1 MYANGSSHLLASSAR
16 GNRQGSGGE
25 LGSSWRI
32 PCWWKRG
39 LNRQGSGGELGSGG
53 RIPCW
58 WKRGPTWP
66 APARGE
72 PRRGTTMGRRPRA
85 LARISGGA
93 EFGASAAA
101 RGCCCSGAPSR
112 GASVASAV
120 CVDEGCLDGGR
131 VFLSHSLS
139 LSLHLALVCLGSHVL
154 VGRVRREGEEER
166 EERFL
171 DYPWWTKVYFA
182 TFPDRSRVSLA
193 AARACCQTNLF
204 YTLALTNQT
213 GLAQNRNKFRTN
225 HCYLA
230 REC

>member
-1 MYANGSSHLLASSAR
+1 MSMYANGSSHLLASSAR

-25 LGSSWRI
+25 LGSSRRI

-112 GASVASAV
+112 GASVASVA

-139 LSLHLALVCLGSHVL
+139 LSLSTSLLSALARTCLWDGFVEKERKRERSGFLIIHGGQRCTSLPFPTVL
-154 VGRVRREGEEER
+154 VSPSPPLEH
-166 EERFL
+166 
-171 DYPWWTKVYFA
+171 
-182 TFPDRSRVSLA
+182 
-193 AARACCQTNLF
+193 AARLIYF
-204 YTLALTNQT
+204 I
-213 GLAQNRNKFRTN
+213 
-225 HCYLA
+225 H
-230 REC
+230 